1 MAIVLAQVGHVPHLM
16 AKVEAGGVV
25 DRALSAS
32 PGLDAVVTHALHVAQ
47 DGRVCLAPDFD
58 RLSRVVTKIAYGLYC
73 LKYGASRSQEQ
84 FSLHWLAG
92 SGQKLPQHLVAALYV
107 WPGIRRKRRSV
118 VQKGVFSFLFA
129 RGWMV
134 GDPPLYC
141 LMDFHETI
149 LAAVSCPA
157 PIGQKADKRLRAKA
171 WK

>member
-1 MAIVLAQVGHVPHLM
+1 MAVVLAQVGHVPHLM
-16 AKVEAGGVV
+16 AKVDEGGVV
-25 DRALSAS
+25 DRALAAS
-32 PGLDAVVTHALHVAQ
+32 PGLDAVVARALQVAQ
-47 DGRVCLAPDFD
+47 DGRVWLAPDFD
-58 RLSRVVTKIAYGLYC
+58 RLSRIVTKIAYGLYC
-73 LKYGASRSQEQ
+73 LKYGAARSREQ

-92 SGQKLPQHLVAALYV
+92 PGQELPQHLVAAHFV

-141 LMDFHETI
+141 LMDFHDTI
-149 LAAVSCPA
+149 FAAVSCPA
-157 PIGQKADKRLRAKA
+157 PAGQKADKRLRAKA